1 MKATG
6 IVRKVDDLG
15 RLVIPMETRK
25 TLGIGVGEPME
36 FFVEGDVIVLK
47 KYDTTDSVAELLKK
61 MEMEISLK
69 EGFMATEKLH
79 GLLQKVQEMREII
92 NEP

>member
-1 MKATG
+1 M
-6 IVRKVDDLG
+6 
-15 RLVIPMETRK
+15 IPMETRK

-61 MEMEISLK
+61 MEMEICLK

-92 NEP
+92 NVP

>member
-61 MEMEISLK
+61 MEMEICLK
-69 EGFMATEKLH
+69 EGFMAPEKLH

-92 NEP
+92 NVP